1 MGRVYNYLHP
11 MRTWTIGQRITF
23 GFAALIVVM
32 AAVCATA
39 YVRILKVEQ
48 ANNRVAQ
55 DALPAILVL
64 GQVESLVKE
73 NFINVSLHFLA
84 DDVAKKDAI
93 AKTMDGMTA
102 KLSELYATYEK
113 LPQTDEDMKLYETVK
128 TNRARY
134 RDARSAVLKL
144 SRAKDASAADAIGQS
159 LYPVFQDYI
168 RALTEMVG
176 RDHKS
181 ASETSA
187 ETVGAIQK
195 TRQMLVYG
203 TGAALLIGFVLA
215 GFIIRGTRRVLSDVS
230 KQLSQGSSQLTSAAG
245 EISGSSQSLA
255 QGASEQAATL
265 EETSASL
272 EEISS
277 MTKRNAENA
286 GQAKDLANQTRHA
299 AETGAGDMG
308 AMIHAMDDIKASS
321 DNIAKIIKTID
332 EIAFQ
337 TNILALNAAV
347 EAARAGEAGAGFA
360 VVADE
365 VRSLAQRSAQ
375 AARETAD
382 KIEDSIRKS
391 AAGVQISDKVA
402 ASLQEI
408 VGKARQVDSIVAEIA
423 HASSEQNTG
432 IGQVVHAVTQMDKV
446 TQTTAA
452 TAEESASASQ
462 ELNAQALS
470 LDSIVGQLDQL
481 ITGAKVVRDVEA
493 PKTVKSV
500 VTPVITAKKPVK
512 SVIVKSAHAP
522 VAARSAEPVATDG
535 DFFR

>member
-1 MGRVYNYLHP
+1 MS
-11 MRTWTIGQRITF
+11 TWTIGRRITF

-32 AAVCATA
+32 AVVCATA
-39 YVRILKVEQ
+39 YYRILKVEQ
-48 ANNRVAQ
+48 ANNRVAE
-55 DALPAILVL
+55 DALPAILLL

-102 KLSELYATYEK
+102 KLSELYAAYEK
-113 LPQTDEDMKLYETVK
+113 LPQSDEDKQLYETVK
-128 TNRARY
+128 ANRARY

-144 SRAKDASAADAIGQS
+144 SRAKDATTADAIGQN

-168 RALTEMVG
+168 RALTDMVG

-187 ETVGAIQK
+187 DTVSAIRK
-195 TRQMLVYG
+195 TRLMLAYG

-230 KQLSQGSSQLTSAAG
+230 TQLSQGSAQLTSAAG
-245 EISGSSQSLA
+245 EISTSSQSLA
-255 QGASEQAATL
+255 QGASQQAATL

-286 GQAKDLANQTRHA
+286 GLAKDLANQTRSA
-299 AETGAGDMG
+299 AETGAGDMES
-308 AMIHAMDDIKASS
+308 MTQAMDAIKASS

-375 AARETAD
+375 ASRETAD

-402 ASLQEI
+402 ASLKEI

-452 TAEESASASQ
+452 TAEESASASE
-462 ELNAQALS
+462 ELNAQAVS
-470 LDSIVGQLDQL
+470 LDSIVGQLDRL
-481 ITGAKVVRDVEA
+481 ITGTTVKHSSDAQKSAKAVTPELPA
-493 PKTVKSV
+493 KKTVTPAVIHSASV
-500 VTPVITAKKPVK
+500 AKPAKKNDD
-512 SVIVKSAHAP
+512 
-522 VAARSAEPVATDG
+522 AAVTDG